1 MATRVRSYSKINL
14 GLAIG
19 PVRPDGF
26 HGLTT
31 LYQTLDLH
39 DLVTVSARRLEVG
52 EETRITL
59 TTNHPFVPRDGRNTA
74 WRMVERCLARLGVVA
89 EVEIHIEKLLP
100 VQGGMGAGSANAAAA
115 LLGLERELGVALPGV
130 ERLALAAEIGSD
142 VPLFLLGGAVLGL
155 GRGEQV
161 VPMPD
166 LPRMYC
172 VVAVP
177 SVGVSTPAAFREWDA
192 RRAVE
197 DAGVGGE
204 IVSQRRDP
212 SAGSGQAIGNPD
224 SHLGQSSIPAA
235 GLTSPSKLDKLEKLS
250 FAYASLSAQSGVSLS
265 GKTGDSKPGTSGI
278 VRDLNPEKKQG
289 LSNENQADAMNDL
302 AENTLLALVRTGI
315 GNGGLQNDFEEVVFP
330 QYPSLRI
337 TKRQLM
343 GSDLDGSGDSPAVY
357 AALSGSGS
365 ALFGLYR
372 SERDAKAAQQRVQSA
387 AAMSEVGI
395 GVKVFLTETLPRDEY
410 WERMFAE

>member
-19 PVRPDGF
+19 PMRTDGF

-39 DLVTVSARRLEVG
+39 DLVTVTARMASGSA
-52 EETRITL
+52 TRISL
-59 TTNHPFVPRDGRNTA
+59 TTNDARVPTDGRNTV
-74 WRMVERCLARLGVVA
+74 WKMVERCLERLDLSA
-89 EVEIHIEKLLP
+89 EVEIHIEKNLP

-115 LLGLERELGVALPGV
+115 LIGLERELGVALSGV
-130 ERLALAAEIGSD
+130 ERLKLAAEVGSD
-142 VPLFLLGGAVLGL
+142 VPLFLIGGAVMGL

-161 VPMPD
+161 VPMAD
-166 LPRMYC
+166 FPRTWC

-177 SVGVSTPAAFREWDA
+177 EVGVSTPAAFRDWDA
-192 RRAVE
+192 LVAGTSGAKAPLSEGSSGTAEAMPLTRQE
-197 DAGVGGE
+197 DK
-204 IVSQRRDP
+204 
-212 SAGSGQAIGNPD
+212 
-224 SHLGQSSIPAA
+224 A
-235 GLTSPSKLDKLEKLS
+235 GLTSVDKPDRLS
-250 FAYASLSAQSGVSLS
+250 ELSLAYASLSAQSGISL
-265 GKTGDSKPGTSGI
+265 GKTDDGKPGTSGI
-278 VRDLNPEKKQG
+278 VRDANSEKKQG
-289 LSNENQADAMNDL
+289 LSGESQSNAMNDL

-315 GNGGLQNDFEEVVFP
+315 GSDGLHNDFEDVVFP

-343 GSDLDGSGDSPAVY
+343 GNETGASGSPAIY

-372 SERDAKAAQQRVQSA
+372 SEADAKAAQQRVQNS
-387 AAMSEVGI
+387 
-395 GVKVFLTETLPRDEY
+395 GVKAFITETLPRDEY
-410 WERMFAE
+410 WARMFAG

>member
-39 DLVTVSARRLEVG
+39 DVVTVSAKRG
-52 EETRITL
+52 GETRIAL
-59 TTNHPFVPRDGRNTA
+59 TTNHPFVPRDARNTA
-74 WRMVERCLARLGVVA
+74 WRIVERSLAWLGLAA
-89 EVEIHIEKLLP
+89 EVAIHIEKRLP

-130 ERLALAAEIGSD
+130 ERLKLAGEIGSD

-161 VPMPD
+161 IPIPD
-166 LPRMYC
+166 LPRTWC

-177 SVGVSTPAAFREWDA
+177 QIGVSTPAAFKAWDA
-192 RRAVE
+192 LVDGQTTE
-197 DAGVGGE
+197 SMGE
-204 IVSQRRDP
+204 SATQERDIGHP
-212 SAGSGQAIGNPD
+212 ASTTANTGILRSAQDDDINEGHRI
-224 SHLGQSSIPAA
+224 
-235 GLTSPSKLDKLEKLS
+235 LTSLPQVDKLQQLS
-250 FAYASLSAQSGVSLS
+250 LAYSSLSA
-265 GKTGDSKPGTSGI
+265 KTGDCKPGTSGI
-278 VRDLNPEKKQG
+278 VRDSNPEKKQG
-289 LSNENQADAMNDL
+289 LSGDSQNYAPNDL

-315 GNGGLQNDFEEVVFP
+315 GNDFEEVVFP

-343 GSDLDGSGDSPAVY
+343 GSDSDSPAIY

-372 SERDAKAAQQRVQSA
+372 SEADAKAAQQRVQS
-387 AAMSEVGI
+387 S
-395 GVKVFLTETLPRDEY
+395 GVQALLTETLPRAEY

>member
-39 DLVTVSARRLEVG
+39 DLVTVSVRR
-52 EETRITL
+52 TAWTTISL
-59 TTNHPFVPRDGRNTA
+59 TTNHPFVPRDARNTT
-74 WRMVERCLARLGVVA
+74 WRMVERCLERLGVAA
-89 EVEIHIEKLLP
+89 EVAIHIEKRLP
-100 VQGGMGAGSANAAAA
+100 VQGGMGAGSANSAAA

-130 ERLALAAEIGSD
+130 ERLKLAAEIGSD

-166 LPRMYC
+166 LPRTWC

-177 SVGVSTPAAFREWDA
+177 QIGVSTPAAFKAWDEL
-192 RRAVE
+192 VE
-197 DAGVGGE
+197 GKDAESGE
-204 IVSQRRDP
+204 ETASQI
-212 SAGSGQAIGNPD
+212 AELW
-224 SHLGQSSIPAA
+224 HLSTNSETVD
-235 GLTSPSKLDKLEKLS
+235 GLTSAANPDRLNELS
-250 FAYASLSAQSGVSLS
+250 LAYSSLSA
-265 GKTGDSKPGTSGI
+265 KTGDCKPGTSGI
-278 VRDLNPEKKQG
+278 VRDPNPEKKRD
-289 LSNENQADAMNDL
+289 LPDESQADARNDL

-315 GNGGLQNDFEEVVFP
+315 GNDFEEVVFP

-343 GSDLDGSGDSPAVY
+343 GSDLDGSGVDRSAIY

-372 SERDAKAAQQRVQSA
+372 SEADAKAAQQRVQS
-387 AAMSEVGI
+387 S
-395 GVKVFLTETLPRDEY
+395 GVQALLTETLPRAEY
-410 WERMFAE
+410 WGRMFAE

>member
-1 MATRVRSYSKINL
+1 MGTIVRSYSKINL

-19 PVRPDGF
+19 PVRADGF

-39 DLVTVSARRLEVG
+39 DLVTVAARRAV
-52 EETRITL
+52 ETRISL
-59 TTNHPFVPRDGRNTA
+59 TTNDKRVPTDGRNTA
-74 WRMVERCLARLGVVA
+74 WKMVERGLARLGVTA
-89 EVEIHIEKLLP
+89 EVEIHIEKRLP

-115 LLGLERELGVALPGV
+115 LIGLERELGVALPGV
-130 ERLALAAEIGSD
+130 ERLKLAAEVGSD
-142 VPLFLLGGAVLGL
+142 VPLFLIGGAVMGL
-155 GRGEQV
+155 ERGELV

-166 LPRMYC
+166 LPRTWC

-177 SVGVSTPAAFREWDA
+177 DVGVSTPAAFRDWDERQGV
-192 RRAVE
+192 RRE
-197 DAGVGGE
+197 EG
-204 IVSQRRDP
+204 
-212 SAGSGQAIGNPD
+212 
-224 SHLGQSSIPAA
+224 A
-235 GLTSPSKLDKLEKLS
+235 GLTSWAKPDRLKELS
-250 FAYASLSAQSGVSLS
+250 LAYASLS

-278 VRDLNPEKKQG
+278 VRGANPEKKQG
-289 LSNENQADAMNDL
+289 LSGESQSNAMNDL

-315 GNGGLQNDFEEVVFP
+315 GSDGLHNDFEDVVFP

-343 GSDLDGSGDSPAVY
+343 GNETGATDSPAIY

-372 SERDAKAAQQRVQSA
+372 SEADAKAAQQRVQNS
-387 AAMSEVGI
+387 
-395 GVKVFLTETLPRDEY
+395 GVKAFTTETLPRDEY
-410 WERMFAE
+410 WARMFAG

>member
-1 MATRVRSYSKINL
+1 MSTRVRSYSKINL

-39 DLVTVSARRLEVG
+39 DLVTVTARRLAVG
-52 EETRITL
+52 VETRISL

-74 WRMVERCLARLGVVA
+74 WRMVERALARPGVSA
-89 EVEIHIEKLLP
+89 EVEIHIEKRLP

-115 LLGLERELGVALPGV
+115 LLGLERELGITLPES
-130 ERLALAAEIGSD
+130 ERLEVAAEIGSD
-142 VPLFLLGGAVLGL
+142 VPLFLIGGAVLGT

-161 VPMPD
+161 AAMPD
-166 LPRMYC
+166 FPKTWC

-177 SVGVSTPAAFREWDA
+177 EVGVSTPAAFKAWDA
-192 RRAVE
+192 LVEATSGAKAPSKENPHGTAEAVPLTKQ
-197 DAGVGGE
+197 DDVN
-204 IVSQRRDP
+204 D
-212 SAGSGQAIGNPD
+212 AIGR
-224 SHLGQSSIPAA
+224 LASSIEQVR
-235 GLTSPSKLDKLEKLS
+235 LTSLHQVDKLQQLS
-250 FAYASLSAQSGVSLS
+250 LAYSSLSA
-265 GKTGDSKPGTSGI
+265 KTGDGKPGTSGI
-278 VRDLNPEKKQG
+278 VRDPNPEKKQG
-289 LSNENQADAMNDL
+289 LSGESQSYALNDL

-315 GNGGLQNDFEEVVFP
+315 GTNGLHNDFEDVVFP

-343 GSDLDGSGDSPAVY
+343 GSDSDGSAIY

-372 SERDAKAAQQRVQSA
+372 SEQDAKAAQQRVQS
-387 AAMSEVGI
+387 S
-395 GVKVFLTETLPRDEY
+395 GVQALLTETLPRAEY

>member
-1 MATRVRSYSKINL
+1 MSTRVRSYSKINL

-19 PVRPDGF
+19 PVRADGF

-39 DLVTVSARRLEVG
+39 DLVTVRAKRLDSG
-52 EETRITL
+52 AETAISL
-59 TTNHPFVPRDGRNTA
+59 TTNHPFVPRDARNTA
-74 WRMVERCLARLGVVA
+74 WRMVERCLGLLGVAA
-89 EVEIHIEKLLP
+89 EVAIHIEKRLP

-115 LLGLERELGVALPGV
+115 LLGLERELGLALPGV
-130 ERLALAAEIGSD
+130 ERLKLAAEIGSD

-155 GRGEQV
+155 GRGELV

-166 LPRMYC
+166 FPRTWC

-177 SVGVSTPAAFREWDA
+177 QVGVSTPAAFKAWDA
-192 RRAVE
+192 LIAGEVEEVRATANTGVLRSAQDDSKELEEKDVEHPDDDPERR
-197 DAGVGGE
+197 
-204 IVSQRRDP
+204 R
-212 SAGSGQAIGNPD
+212 
-224 SHLGQSSIPAA
+224 
-235 GLTSPSKLDKLEKLS
+235 LTSPPQVDTLQELS
-250 FAYASLSAQSGVSLS
+250 LAYSSLSA
-265 GKTGDSKPGTSGI
+265 KTGDSKSGTSGI
-278 VRDLNPEKKQG
+278 LRDPNPEKKQG
-289 LSNENQADAMNDL
+289 LSGESQNYALNDL

-315 GNGGLQNDFEEVVFP
+315 GSDGLHNDFEDVVFP

-343 GSDLDGSGDSPAVY
+343 GSDSDGSDVSRSAIY

-372 SERDAKAAQQRVQSA
+372 SEQDAKAAQQRVQS
-387 AAMSEVGI
+387 S
-395 GVKVFLTETLPRDEY
+395 GVQALLTETLPRAEY

>member
-1 MATRVRSYSKINL
+1 MSTTVRSYSKINL

-39 DLVTVSARRLEVG
+39 DLVTVTGRRTEG
-52 EETRITL
+52 TRISL
-59 TTNHPFVPRDGRNTA
+59 TTNHPYVPTNERNTA
-74 WRMVERCLARLGVVA
+74 WRMVERCLGKLDIRA
-89 EVEIHIEKLLP
+89 EVEVHIQKNLP

-115 LLGLERELGVALPGV
+115 LIGLERELGVALPGV
-130 ERLALAAEIGSD
+130 ERLQLAAEIGSD
-142 VPLFLLGGAVLGL
+142 VPLFLLGGAVMGL

-166 LPRMYC
+166 LPRTYC

-177 SVGVSTPAAFREWDA
+177 AVGVSTPAAFKEWDA
-192 RRAVE
+192 R
-197 DAGVGGE
+197 
-204 IVSQRRDP
+204 
-212 SAGSGQAIGNPD
+212 
-224 SHLGQSSIPAA
+224 HA
-235 GLTSPSKLDKLEKLS
+235 GLTPNPKLDRLTELS
-250 FAYASLSAQSGVSLS
+250 LAYASLSA
-265 GKTGDSKPGTSGI
+265 KTGDSKLGTSGI
-278 VRDLNPEKKQG
+278 VRDPNPEKKQG
-289 LSNENQADAMNDL
+289 LSGESQSNAMNDL
-302 AENTLLALVRTGI
+302 AENALLALVRTGI
-315 GNGGLQNDFEEVVFP
+315 GSDGLQNDFEEVVFP

-343 GSDLDGSGDSPAVY
+343 GSESGASDSPAIY

-372 SERDAKAAQQRVQSA
+372 SEADAEAAQRRVQAS
-387 AAMSEVGI
+387 
-395 GVKVFLTETLPRDEY
+395 GVKAFVTETLPRTEY
-410 WERMFAE
+410 WARMFAG